1 MYLVEIIPLIRGSAV
16 GTLSYYS
23 SQNLAIGTLVN
34 TPIRSTMVNG
44 LVSNCQPVSTAKAAL
59 RAATFSLKKLPLQ
72 VESNRVPDSVIA
84 TATELATVY
93 PAQTGAILH
102 ALLPPDVRAGVRP
115 YPPYEVTERSG
126 DTTPSVLTGMRKDR
140 YITYRSLIRQTFARR
155 GSTLFIVPTS
165 VHVERAKAA
174 LAQGIER
181 RIITFSS
188 TSTKK
193 QLDVAYHQLGDL
205 TESKLII
212 TTPSYALLE
221 RVDCTSIII
230 DESGSPYYRSR
241 TRPYLDARD
250 VLKRYAKISNRSLV
264 LGDLLVTTE
273 DEFRRREDI
282 YQTVDEHVQ
291 RLNFPTP
298 LLVLEKD
305 LTVKPEKRFSIIQPD
320 TKAAIARTV
329 AQKGRVFLYAARQG
343 LAPAIVCYDCGYLF
357 RCPESGSP
365 YSLIRTYEDDT
376 ERRWFISST
385 SGKRIRASDTC
396 PDCGSW
402 RLREQGYGV
411 QQVLD
416 EVQALF
422 PHTPITLFDSTTAS
436 TRRKANTLIQQ
447 FTSTKGGILVGTAMV
462 LPYLPDLI
470 DLTVITSYAAARSVN
485 TWRAEEAVLS
495 LILTLREHTNKE
507 CIIQTRTAADGL
519 LKIAQKGLTD
529 TFYGE
534 AIELREQL
542 GYPPFSTFILLTITG
557 NKEQV
562 VAGEAVIDAGL
573 PHHAI
578 TYYSAPHSTPEKIT
592 RYGLLRIPKSN
603 WPDTEL
609 MDALRAL
616 PPYIKIEVDPDR
628 IV

>member
-1 MYLVEIIPLIRGSAV
+1 MYLVEIIPLMRGSAV

-34 TPIRSTMVNG
+34 TPIRNKVVNG
-44 LVSNCQPVSTAKAAL
+44 LVSNCQSVSTAKAAL

-72 VESNRVPDSVIA
+72 SETNRVPDSVIA
-84 TATELATVY
+84 TATELATIY
-93 PAQTGAILH
+93 PAQTGALLY
-102 ALLPPDVRAGVRP
+102 ALLPPDVRAGIRS
-115 YPPYEVTERSG
+115 YPQSETVERTS
-126 DTTPSVLTGMRKDR
+126 DTTPAVLTGMRHDR

-155 GSTLFIVPTS
+155 GSTLFVVPTS
-165 VHVERAKAA
+165 VHVERARAA

-193 QLDVAYHQLGDL
+193 QLDAAYHQLGDL
-205 TESKLII
+205 TEAKLII
-212 TTPSYALLE
+212 TTPNYALLE
-221 RVDCTSIII
+221 RSDCTSIII
-230 DESGSPYYRSR
+230 DEAGSPYYRSR

-250 VLKRYAKISNRSLV
+250 VLKRYAKISQRSLI
-264 LGDLLVTTE
+264 LGDVLITTE
-273 DEFRRREDI
+273 DEYRRREEI

-298 LLVLEKD
+298 LVVLEKD
-305 LTVKPEKRFSIIQPD
+305 LTIKPEKRFFILQPD
-320 TKAAIARTV
+320 TKAAIARTL

-357 RCPESGSP
+357 RCPESGAP
-365 YSLIRTYEDDT
+365 YSLMRTYEEDT

-385 SGKRIRASDTC
+385 SGKRVRASDTC

-422 PHTPITLFDSTTAS
+422 PNTPTTLFDSTTAS
-436 TRRKANTLIQQ
+436 TRRKANALIQQ
-447 FTSTKGGILVGTAMV
+447 FVSTKGGILVGTTMA

-470 DLTVITSYAAARSVN
+470 DLTVITSYEAARSVN

-529 TFYGE
+529 TFYAE
-534 AIELREQL
+534 AIELRQQL
-542 GYPPFSTFILLTITG
+542 GYPPFTTFVLLTSTG

-562 VAGEAVIDAGL
+562 AAGEAIIDAGL
-573 PHHAI
+573 PHHVI
-578 TYYSAPHSTPEKIT
+578 TYYNAPHSTTDKIT
-592 RYGLLRIPKSN
+592 RYGLLRIPAAN
-603 WPDTEL
+603 WPDSEL
-609 MDALRAL
+609 MASLRAL
-616 PPYIKIEVDPDR
+616 PPYIKIEINPDR